1 MNEKMLTDTANDRI
15 NYIFRDLI
23 GDEYDEIYAKGGV
36 ENLGKTQ
43 AIFKFAAMMALD
55 MKQSI
60 GFSPSKELEDM
71 ITQIVWNGEEPSESE
86 KMSISSKSW
95 EE

>member
-1 MNEKMLTDTANDRI
+1 MNERMLTDTANDRL
-15 NYIFRDLI
+15 NYIFRDLLSKSYS
-23 GDEYDEIYAKGGV
+23 ERV
-36 ENLGKTQ
+36 LGEEFHKKSNP
-43 AIFKFAAMMALD
+43 AYRFAAFMALD
-55 MKQSI
+55 MKKSV
-60 GFSPSKELEDM
+60 GFTPSKELEDM